1 MQLLHGA
8 GAQLLQAAGA
18 QLEQVLQRVRHF
30 LAQQGLASQLEQL
43 LATSQLEQLEQLV
56 CGAQQLGAG
65 LQQRVLTARQRT
77 LRQQRPASA
86 VSTVANSKAA
96 TATAPRIRLI
106 MVDLLGNVLGWG
118 KVIAEGWS
126 RDPCPLHMFLKSAGA
141 PELQMRQLAGT
152 TLADYSGLAD

>member
-43 LATSQLEQLEQLV
+43 LATSQLEQLV